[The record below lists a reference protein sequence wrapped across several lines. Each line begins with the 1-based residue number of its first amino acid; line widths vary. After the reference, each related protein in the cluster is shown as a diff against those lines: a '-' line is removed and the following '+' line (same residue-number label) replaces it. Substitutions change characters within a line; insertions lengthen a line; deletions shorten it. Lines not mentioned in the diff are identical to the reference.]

1 VTPSSIERAAPVA
14 TLALAG
20 AAWFVA
26 TRQME
31 GMDMGAATTL
41 GSFSFFVGVWVL
53 MMMAMMFP
61 GAVPAIARNARADGV
76 VALLRFAGAYL
87 SVWALVGLAV
97 YVAYRPH
104 GDTAAGAVTIAAA
117 MYELTPLKRRFR
129 RRCRERLQS
138 GLRFGVY
145 CVGSSIGLMAMLAA
159 LGLMNV
165 MWMAVVAVLIS
176 TQKLLPPKSA
186 LDNALALGLL
196 AVGVVVAI

>member
-53 MMMAMMFP
+53 MMVGMMFP

>member
-1 VTPSSIERAAPVA
+1 
-14 TLALAG
+14 
-20 AAWFVA
+20 
-26 TRQME
+26 
-31 GMDMGAATTL
+31 
-41 GSFSFFVGVWVL
+41 
-53 MMMAMMFP
+53 

-138 GLRFGVY
+138 GVRFGVY

-186 LDNALALGLL
+186 LDTALALGLL

>member
-53 MMMAMMFP
+53 MMVAMMFP

-117 MYELTPLKRRFR
+117 VYELTPLKRRFR

-138 GLRFGVY
+138 GWRFGVY

-186 LDNALALGLL
+186 LDTALALGLL

>member
-104 GDTAAGAVTIAAA
+104 GDTAAGAMTIAAA
-117 MYELTPLKRRFR
+117 VYELTPLKRRFR

-186 LDNALALGLL
+186 LDTALALGLL